1 MTTINAAQLKLG
13 NNGKGSRVSTNVRR
27 QPIDMGMAEEVPKVK
42 RGLPAPKARGKAG
55 VLARVIK
62 LARGA
67 AVALNAST
75 YSKGLNTNE
84 DAELKK
90 ARASSPTLSAS
101 NARRGAARIKEG
113 VNRGLNSNN
122 SVRKPDVGGK
132 KKRTG
137 GKAVTTA
144 VAVKPTA
151 AATTSAAKPV
161 KTTAAATTSAA
172 AKTPTKF
179 VGQGLRKAGMS
190 VGDGAK
196 LQGMS
201 DRVSNLGKVKSNV
214 MTADLTDASLKKA
227 GLAAS
232 NKDASK
238 GFAGSFKRLFEGNI
252 DNAGSAAYKKYG
264 AGRGL
269 SELLKSK

>member
-90 ARASSPTLSAS
+90 RKASSPTLSAS

-190 VGDGAK
+190 VDG
-196 LQGMS
+196 GMS
-201 DRVSNLGKVKSNV
+201 DRVSSLGNVTSNV
-214 MTADLTDASLKKA
+214 MKADLTDASLKKA

>member
-1 MTTINAAQLKLG
+1 MASINTAQLKLG
-13 NNGKGSRVSTNVRR
+13 NNGKGSRVSTNVRP
-27 QPIDMGMAEEVPKVK
+27 QPKDMGTVEEVPKVK
-42 RGLPAPKARGKAG
+42 RGLPAPPKARGKAG
-55 VLARVIK
+55 ILARVLK

-90 ARASSPTLSAS
+90 RKESSPTLSAN

-113 VNRGLNSNN
+113 VNKGLNSNN
-122 SVRKPDVGGK
+122 STRKPDVGGK

-137 GKAVTTA
+137 GD
-144 VAVKPTA
+144 AVKPTA
-151 AATTSAAKPV
+151 AVKPSAANTATTTVANNAKPQ
-161 KTTAAATTSAA
+161 TTAA
-172 AKTPTKF
+172 KKPTKF
-179 VGQGLRKAGMS
+179 VGQGLRKTGMS
-190 VGDGAK
+190 VDG
-196 LQGMS
+196 GMS
-201 DRVSNLGKVKSNV
+201 DRVSNLGKVTSNV
-214 MTADLTDASLKKA
+214 MKADLTDASLKKA

-252 DNAGSAAYKKYG
+252 DNVGSAAYKKYG

-269 SELLKSK
+269 SELFKARK